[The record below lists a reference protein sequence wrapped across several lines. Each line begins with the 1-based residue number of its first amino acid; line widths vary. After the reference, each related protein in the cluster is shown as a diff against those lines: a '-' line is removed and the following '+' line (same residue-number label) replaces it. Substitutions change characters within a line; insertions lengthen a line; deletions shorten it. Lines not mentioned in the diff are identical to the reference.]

1 MMIRTKRKGAG
12 IVVAFLCSLFFSLAG
27 QALSAGEAAVVVVAP
42 MEGVVGVSLEN
53 FLDEAFSFAE
63 KEKATLLVI
72 SIDTPGG
79 LVTSMRGMSQKILA
93 APLPVAVWVGPPGA
107 RAASAGAFLV
117 LAAHIAAMAPG
128 TNIGAA
134 HPVTASGQDVPDK
147 EMSRKITNDLAA
159 QIRSLA
165 EERGRNAKVAADM
178 VLESVSLTARE
189 ALDRGVIDT
198 IAPDLPSLVKWMDGR
213 KVKVGASQVILD
225 LERYE
230 IRRFE
235 MSPRLRALHFISRP
249 DVAYMML
256 TLGILAIVFEVLTP
270 GGFVMGTS
278 GAVMA
283 LIGAY
288 GLRMLPFNW
297 AGVILLVAGIL
308 VLVLDL
314 VVGGVG
320 ILSLFG
326 LASLAVGSLVIFR
339 APGGE
344 LLNVSV
350 GFMAGMVVTLGIFF
364 LFAAGAVWRS
374 TRKKVTSG
382 KEGMVLN
389 EGVVVE
395 DLTPGGVV
403 NCHGEIWRAVSDD
416 GYPIPKGTPV
426 SVIRAEGLTLRVR
439 ASDTESLD
447 LKGEGRQ

>member
-1 MMIRTKRKGAG
+1 MKITRKGTLFGGA
-12 IVVAFLCSLFFSLAG
+12 LLFFLFLLAIQPAQPAIEG
-27 QALSAGEAAVVVVAP
+27 AVVVAVP
-42 MEGVVGVSLEN
+42 MEGVVGVPLEN
-53 FLDEAFSFAE
+53 FLDEAFDFAE
-63 KEKATLLVI
+63 KEKASLVVI

-79 LVTSMRGMSQKILA
+79 LVTSMRGMSQTILT

-117 LAAHIAAMAPG
+117 MAAHIAAMAPG

-147 EMSRKITNDLAA
+147 ELSRKITNDLAA

-165 EERGRNAKVAADM
+165 EERGRNAEAAAAM

-189 ALDRGVIDT
+189 AADKKVIDT
-198 IAPDLPSLVKWMDGR
+198 IAPDLPSLIKWADGR
-213 KVKVGASQVILD
+213 TVMVRGDKVTLNLKGFEV
-225 LERYE
+225 
-230 IRRFE
+230 RRFE

-256 TLGILAIVFEVLTP
+256 TLGVLAIVFEVLTP
-270 GGFVMGTS
+270 GGFVMGTA

-314 VVGGVG
+314 VVGGIG

-326 LASLAVGSLVIFR
+326 LASLVVGSLVIFR

-350 GFMAGMVVTLGIFF
+350 GFMTGMALTLGIFF
-364 LFAAGAVWRS
+364 LLAAGAVWRS

-382 KEGMVLN
+382 NEGMAEG

-395 DLTPGGVV
+395 DLVPSGFVS
-403 NCHGEIWRAVSDD
+403 CHGEIWRAVSED
-416 GYPIPKGTPV
+416 GLRIPKGTTV
-426 SVIRAEGLTLRVR
+426 SVVRAEGLLLRVR
-439 ASDTESLD
+439 EKKEASMGV
-447 LKGEGRQ
+447 KGEDRG

>member
-1 MMIRTKRKGAG
+1 MKRARKETLFGGA
-12 IVVAFLCSLFFSLAG
+12 LLFSLLLFAIG
-27 QALSAGEAAVVVVAP
+27 PALSAGEGAVVVAVP
-42 MEGVVGVSLEN
+42 MEGVVGVPLEN
-53 FLDEAFSFAE
+53 FLDEAFAFAE
-63 KEKATLLVI
+63 KEKAALMVI

-79 LVTSMRGMSQKILA
+79 LVTSMRGMSQKILS

-117 LAAHIAAMAPG
+117 MAAHIAAMAPG

-147 EMSRKITNDLAA
+147 ELSRKITNDLAA

-165 EERGRNAKVAADM
+165 EERGRNANAAAAM

-189 ALDRGVIDT
+189 AADRKVIDT
-198 IAPDLPSLVKWMDGR
+198 IAPDLPSLIKWADGR
-213 KVKVGASQVILD
+213 SFSVGSDKVTLNLRGFEV
-225 LERYE
+225 
-230 IRRFE
+230 RRFE

-270 GGFVMGTS
+270 GGFVMGTA

-314 VVGGVG
+314 MVGGIG

-326 LASLAVGSLVIFR
+326 LASLVVGSLVIFR

-350 GFMAGMVVTLGIFF
+350 GFMTGMVLTLGIFF

-382 KEGMVLN
+382 NEGMASG

-395 DLTPGGVV
+395 DLAPSGFVS
-403 NCHGEIWRAVSDD
+403 CHGEIWRAVSED
-416 GYPIPKGTPV
+416 GLLIPKGTTI
-426 SVIRAEGLTLRVR
+426 SVVHAEGLLLKVR
-439 ASDTESLD
+439 AKKKETMG
-447 LKGEGRQ
+447 LKGEDRG

>member
-1 MMIRTKRKGAG
+1 MLRLRKSILTVLLAVFTLLGGVEGQSLSAEKTA
-12 IVVAFLCSLFFSLAG
+12 IVVS
-27 QALSAGEAAVVVVAP
+27 VP

-53 FLDEAFSFAE
+53 YLDEAFAYAAE
-63 KEKATLLVI
+63 EKAALVVI
-72 SIDTPGG
+72 GLDTPGG
-79 LVTSMRGMSQKILA
+79 LVTSMRGMSQKILSA
-93 APLPVAVWVGPPGA
+93 SIPVAVWVGPPGA

-117 LAAHIAAMAPG
+117 MAAHVAAMAPG

-147 EMSRKITNDLAA
+147 ELSRKITNDLAA

-165 EERGRNAKVAADM
+165 EERGRNAEVAASM
-178 VLESVSLTARE
+178 VLNSVSLTARE
-189 ALDRGVIDT
+189 AMEKRVIDT
-198 IAPDLPSLVKWMDGR
+198 VTPDLPSLLRWADGR
-213 KVKVGASQVILD
+213 KVRVGTADVVLD
-225 LERYE
+225 LKRYE
-230 IRRFE
+230 IRTFE

-270 GGFVMGTS
+270 GGFVMGTA

-297 AGVILLVAGIL
+297 AGIILLFAGII

-314 VVGGVG
+314 VVGGIGV
-320 ILSLFG
+320 LSLFG
-326 LASLAVGSLVIFR
+326 LASLVVGSLVLFR

-350 GFMAGMVVTLGIFF
+350 GFMAGITLTLGAFF
-364 LFAAGAVWRS
+364 ILAAGAVWRS
-374 TRKKVTSG
+374 TRNRVTSG
-382 KEGMVLN
+382 QEGMVQG

-395 DLTPGGVV
+395 DLAPWGFVS
-403 NCHGEIWRAVSDD
+403 CHGEVWKAVSEE
-416 GYPIPKGTPV
+416 GKRISKGTRV
-426 SVIRAEGLTLRVR
+426 RVVRTEGLLLHVR
-439 ASDTESLD
+439 EMEGENLEE
-447 LKGEGRQ
+447 KGAGHK

>member
-1 MMIRTKRKGAG
+1 MMEKPWKKVGRI
-12 IVVAFLCSLFFSLAG
+12 FLLSLFLLFTQLGNGKA
-27 QALSAGEAAVVVVAP
+27 SAESVVVFAP
-42 MEGVVGVSLEN
+42 MEGVVGVTLEN
-53 FLDEAFSFAE
+53 YLDEAFDFAE
-63 KEKATLLVI
+63 KERASLLI
-72 SIDTPGG
+72 IGLDTPGG
-79 LVTSMRGMSQKILA
+79 LVTSMRGMSQKILT

-117 LAAHIAAMAPG
+117 MAAHIAAMAPG

-147 EMSRKITNDLAA
+147 ELSRKITNDLAA

-165 EERGRNAKVAADM
+165 EERGRNAGIAAAM
-178 VLESVSLTARE
+178 VQESLSLTAGE
-189 ALDRGVIDT
+189 ALDKKVID
-198 IAPDLPSLVKWMDGR
+198 IIVPDVPSLVKWADGR
-213 KVKVGASQVILD
+213 VVKLKAKKVTLD
-225 LERYE
+225 LKGFE

-278 GAVMA
+278 GAILA

-297 AGVILLVAGIL
+297 AGIILLIAGIV

-350 GFMAGMVVTLGIFF
+350 GFMAGMVVTLGLFF
-364 LFAAGAVWRS
+364 LVAAGAVWRS

-382 KEGMVLN
+382 TEGMSQG
-389 EGVVVE
+389 EGIVVE
-395 DLTPGGVV
+395 ELDPNGLV
-403 NCHGEIWRAVSDD
+403 NCHGEIWKGISDD
-416 GYPIPKGTPV
+416 GSLIPKGSRV
-426 SVIRAEGLTLRVR
+426 YVVRAEGLSLRVR
-439 ASDTESLD
+439 PAGSETLTR
-447 LKGEGRQ
+447 KGEDGR